1 MARYIAT
8 KRDWKL
14 FRERIAIWQEA
25 YMERLVEEYTRLL
38 TGPEEASEKFWKL
51 DKRIKKDRK
60 NPGVL
65 ITLDKGHMVY
75 DIAELIQL
83 GVITKDDLD
92 GFSEELKEFIDFI
105 LGR

>member
-1 MARYIAT
+1 MTRYIAT

-25 YMERLVEEYTRLL
+25 YMERLVEEYTQLL
-38 TGPEEASEKFWKL
+38 TGQEIASEKFWEL
-51 DKRIKKDRK
+51 DKRIRKDRN
-60 NPGVL
+60 NPGVI
-65 ITLDKGHMVY
+65 ITLNKGHMVY

-83 GVITKDDLD
+83 GVITVDDLY
-92 GFSEELKEFIDFI
+92 GFSDELRDFVGFI